1 MFKAESKR
9 RSLVAPALLFVIVF
23 GLWQAYYLVHAS
35 IREIPILYT
44 YIFYVVIYLACL
56 AAFALFIQLAK
67 SAFRE
72 HGFKEPTNISQCLT
86 LSLFSVIFF
95 LLVTLAPGFTW
106 GFGSPSFP
114 YTFSYFTFSILNA
127 ILISLA
133 TESVFRGYI
142 FRNLTK
148 NHGFFTS
155 LYVSSILFSL
165 YQIPLTTLAGVSVDR
180 IITYTFTDILPPFAM
195 GIFLG
200 FFFYKTGWSLLGP
213 IIFRVGVLLYLF
225 FPPVMATPPWWM
237 KLTFEVA
244 AYASLI
250 VILEATI
257 KEPKYLRRKY
267 GLES

>member
-9 RSLVAPALLFVIVF
+9 RSLVAPALLFLIVF
-23 GLWQAYYLVHAS
+23 GLWQAYYLVYAS
-35 IREIPILYT
+35 ILDIPILYT
-44 YIFYVVIYLACL
+44 YIFYVAIYLACL

-67 SAFRE
+67 STFRE
-72 HGFKEPTNISQCLT
+72 HGFKEPTNTSQCLT
-86 LSLFSVIFF
+86 LSLYSVTFY
-95 LLVTLAPGFTW
+95 LLVTLAPGFIW

-165 YQIPLTTLAGVSVDR
+165 YQIPLTTLAEMSADR

-213 IIFRVGVLLYLF
+213 IIFRTGILLYLF
-225 FPPVMATPPWWM
+225 FPPIMATSPWWI
-237 KLTFEVA
+237 KLAFEVT
-244 AYASLI
+244 AYPCLI
-250 VILEATI
+250 IILETTI
-257 KEPKYLRRKY
+257 KEPRYLRRKY